1 MQGWNGSVRVEGD
14 GTVQP
19 DPKAAFSRH
28 TLGGKED
35 SNSCLVRPS
44 VDEVDEYE
52 PIARINP

>member
-1 MQGWNGSVRVEGD
+1 MSVEGD
-14 GTVQP
+14 GSVQP

-52 PIARINP
+52 PIAKINS